1 MSVGPTTCFH
11 LFKIFDS
18 ILVHVNLT
26 DEMRDD
32 VAPKRIIIKKKKK
45 RGCKKGLNIVGF
57 VLVNPSNI

>member
-32 VAPKRIIIKKKKK
+32 VAPKKKIIKKKKK
-45 RGCKKGLNIVGF
+45 KKTKKNLRIKRM
-57 VLVNPSNI
+57 